1 MNSFA
6 LEATTGRVFEWG
18 ALCGSEREHARA
30 PVFVS
35 FPNLFNGR
43 EKEKVEHL
51 ASGMFHVLAL
61 TTSGRVFAWGKGDY
75 GQLGVGR
82 PGNWDAPRLVEALG
96 DADVVA
102 VHAGGWHSAALCGS
116 GACFAWGRGEY
127 GRLGMGEDQ
136 ADKQRPTLV
145 TFPPFTETR
154 EMPLSADSLE
164 TQEKKNT
171 LPKAIVDV
179 ALGGSHSCF
188 LDSGGAVWTV
198 GRNNHGRL
206 GRVVHGKWTGTPGR
220 VVFPPPRG
228 GGEWACESVVAGGRH
243 TLAVARAV

>member
-1 MNSFA
+1 
-6 LEATTGRVFEWG
+6 
-18 ALCGSEREHARA
+18 
-30 PVFVS
+30 
-35 FPNLFNGR
+35 
-43 EKEKVEHL
+43 
-51 ASGMFHVLAL
+51 VLAL

-102 VHAGGWHSAALCGS
+102 VHAGGWHSAALLS
-116 GACFAWGRGEY
+116 GGQCFAWGRGEY

-145 TFPPFTETR
+145 TFPPFAETR
-154 EMPLSADSLE
+154 ETPVSADSLE

-171 LPKAIVDV
+171 RTKPIVDV

-206 GRVVHGKWTGTPGR
+206 GKSRARQVDGDARARCVSP
-220 VVFPPPRG
+220 
-228 GGEWACESVVAGGRH
+228 AQGGRRVGVRIDRRGRETH
-243 TLAVARAV
+243 ARRRASRVIV